1 MTLFDKKMVW
11 TSPYID
17 TSKPRLG
24 NLSITQ
30 TGTPFIDYL
39 NRSVTDSTRTSRP
52 TRIQIIESARAH
64 KCYAEDDL
72 LNALEQDG
80 LIDDEFAIMPIREV
94 EELLNESAKWTA
106 NRGED
111 GTWHASAHRV
121 ADDGTDLMGVVS
133 KQATYDDA
141 VHRLAR
147 QVFEWLAR
155 R

>member
-1 MTLFDKKMVW
+1 MMDWHYHKDDHYPVV
-11 TSPYID
+11 
-17 TSKPRLG
+17 
-24 NLSITQ
+24 
-30 TGTPFIDYL
+30 DYL
-39 NRSVTDSTRTSRP
+39 NHSVTDSTRTSRP

-111 GTWHASAHRV
+111 GTWHASAQRV

-147 QVFEWLAR
+147 EAFEWLAR

>member
-1 MTLFDKKMVW
+1 MMDWHYHKDDHYPVV
-11 TSPYID
+11 
-17 TSKPRLG
+17 
-24 NLSITQ
+24 
-30 TGTPFIDYL
+30 DYL
-39 NRSVTDSTRTSRP
+39 NHSVTDSTRMNRP
-52 TRIQIIESARAH
+52 TRIQIIESAKAH

-94 EELLNESAKWTA
+94 EELLNESAKWTV

-111 GTWHASAHRV
+111 GTWNASAHRV
-121 ADDGTDLMGVVS
+121 ADDGTDLMGVVTN
-133 KQATYDDA
+133 QPTYDVA
-141 VHRLAR
+141 VHQLAR

>member
-1 MTLFDKKMVW
+1 MSWSTKNHYDPNDIPLSEKFNP
-11 TSPYID
+11 SRSAP
-17 TSKPRLG
+17 SK
-24 NLSITQ
+24 
-30 TGTPFIDYL
+30 
-39 NRSVTDSTRTSRP
+39 RP

-111 GTWHASAHRV
+111 GTWHASAQRV
-121 ADDGTDLMGVVS
+121 ADDGTDLMGVVT
-133 KQATYDDA
+133 KQPTYDVA
-141 VHRLAR
+141 VHQLAR

>member
-1 MTLFDKKMVW
+1 MMGWHYHKDDH
-11 TSPYID
+11 YID
-17 TSKPRLG
+17 TSNPPRETP
-24 NLSITQ
+24 NPR
-30 TGTPFIDYL
+30 TPFIDYL
-39 NRSVTDSTRTSRP
+39 NHSVTDSTRMSRP
-52 TRIQIIESARAH
+52 TRIQIIESAKAN

-111 GTWHASAHRV
+111 GTWNASAHRV
-121 ADDGTDLMGVVS
+121 ADDGTDMMGVVT
-133 KQATYDDA
+133 KQDTYDVA

-147 QVFEWLAR
+147 EAFEWLAR